1 MAPDCALRY
10 TTLLLIEGVN
20 IVQHDLSHLLD
31 ANRTWAETQIDKD
44 PEFFKRLE
52 NQQSPEYF
60 WIGCSDSRVPANT
73 IVNLQPGEVF
83 VHRNVANQV
92 FHGDLNGQS
101 ATQFAVEILK
111 VKHIIVCGHYG
122 CSGVRM
128 AMRGDRVGLADAW
141 VRPIHQLARRHD
153 LASGEPAREQSSF
166 DLLCELNVIE
176 QVKHLCEST
185 LIEDAWERGQ
195 ALTVHG
201 WLYSLK
207 DGLVRNLQVSIS
219 SRTEIDAF
227 YSAAVA
233 SAKNRYSAA

>member
-1 MAPDCALRY
+1 
-10 TTLLLIEGVN
+10 VSK
-20 IVQHDLSHLLD
+20 DLSHLLD
-31 ANRTWAETQIDKD
+31 ANRTWASAQVDKD
-44 PEFFKRLE
+44 PDFFKRLE

-153 LASGEPAREQSSF
+153 LITSEPDKEQRCL
-166 DLLCELNVIE
+166 DQLCELNVIE

-195 ALTVHG
+195 SLTVHG

-207 DGLVRNLQVSIS
+207 DGLVRNLQISIS
-219 SRTEIDAF
+219 NRHEIDQI
-227 YSAAVA
+227 YTSAVA
-233 SAKNRYSAA
+233 ALKKRYSQSILGLE

>member
-1 MAPDCALRY
+1 MSK
-10 TTLLLIEGVN
+10 N
-20 IVQHDLSHLLD
+20 LSHLLD
-31 ANRTWAETQIDKD
+31 ANLVWASAQVEKD
-44 PEFFKRLE
+44 PDFFKRLE

-141 VRPIHQLARRHD
+141 VGG
-153 LASGEPAREQSSF
+153 GETNG
-166 DLLCELNVIE
+166 C
-176 QVKHLCEST
+176 
-185 LIEDAWERGQ
+185 
-195 ALTVHG
+195 
-201 WLYSLK
+201 
-207 DGLVRNLQVSIS
+207 
-219 SRTEIDAF
+219 
-227 YSAAVA
+227 VA
-233 SAKNRYSAA
+233 SRP

>member
-1 MAPDCALRY
+1 MS
-10 TTLLLIEGVN
+10 N
-20 IVQHDLSHLLD
+20 DLSHLLD
-31 ANRTWAETQIDKD
+31 ANRTWAAAQIDRD
-44 PEFFKRLE
+44 PDFFKRLE

-101 ATQFAVEILK
+101 ATQFAVDILK

-141 VRPIHQLARRHD
+141 VRPIHQLARRHN
-153 LASGEPAREQSSF
+153 LIAGEPAGEQKCL
-166 DLLCELNVIE
+166 DQLCELNVIE

-195 ALTVHG
+195 NLTVHG
-201 WLYSLK
+201 WVYSLK
-207 DGLVRNLQVSIS
+207 DGLVRNLNMSIANRHETDQV
-219 SRTEIDAF
+219 
-227 YSAAVA
+227 YGSAAA
-233 SAKNRYSAA
+233 ELKKRYC

>member
-1 MAPDCALRY
+1 MSNPL
-10 TTLLLIEGVN
+10 
-20 IVQHDLSHLLD
+20 QHLLE
-31 ANRTWAETQIDKD
+31 ANKEWASSQLDRD

-73 IVNLQPGEVF
+73 IVDLPPGEVF

-101 ATQFAVEILK
+101 ATQFAVEVLQ

-128 AMRGDRVGLADAW
+128 ALRGDRMGLADAW
-141 VRPIHQLARRHD
+141 VRPIHQLARRHELTGFPSAMD
-153 LASGEPAREQSSF
+153 QAQQ
-166 DLLCELNVIE
+166 DQLCELNVIE

-185 LIEDAWERGQ
+185 LIEDAWLRGQ
-195 ALTVHG
+195 NLTVHS
-201 WLYSLK
+201 WIYSLK
-207 DGLVRNLQVSIS
+207 DGLIRNLGLNVNAPEQ
-219 SRTEIDAF
+219 IDQA
-227 YSAAVA
+227 YAKAVEA
-233 SAKNRYSAA
+233 VLARHG

>member
-1 MAPDCALRY
+1 MSNPL
-10 TTLLLIEGVN
+10 
-20 IVQHDLSHLLD
+20 QHLLE
-31 ANRTWAETQIDKD
+31 ANKEWASSQLDRD

-73 IVNLQPGEVF
+73 IVDLPPGEVF

-101 ATQFAVEILK
+101 ATQFAVEVLQ

-128 AMRGDRVGLADAW
+128 ALRGDRMGLADAW
-141 VRPIHQLARRHD
+141 VRPIHQLARRHELTGFPSALD
-153 LASGEPAREQSSF
+153 QAQQ
-166 DLLCELNVIE
+166 DQLCELNVIE

-185 LIEDAWERGQ
+185 LIEDAWLRGQ
-195 ALTVHG
+195 NLTVHS
-201 WLYSLK
+201 WIYSLK
-207 DGLVRNLQVSIS
+207 DGLIRNLGLNVNAPEQ
-219 SRTEIDAF
+219 IDQAH
-227 YSAAVA
+227 ARAVQA
-233 SAKNRYSAA
+233 VMTRYS

>member
-1 MAPDCALRY
+1 MNNAL
-10 TTLLLIEGVN
+10 
-20 IVQHDLSHLLD
+20 QHLLE
-31 ANRTWAETQIDKD
+31 ANTAWASAQLERD

-73 IVNLQPGEVF
+73 IVDLPPGEVF

-101 ATQFAVEILK
+101 ATQFAVEVLQ

-128 AMRGDRVGLADAW
+128 ALRGDRLGLADAW
-141 VRPIHQLARRHD
+141 VRPIHQLARRHSLTGFPSTGD
-153 LASGEPAREQSSF
+153 QAYQ
-166 DLLCELNVIE
+166 DQLCELNVIE

-185 LIEDAWERGQ
+185 LIEDAWLRGQ
-195 ALTVHG
+195 DLTVHS
-201 WLYSLK
+201 WIYSLK
-207 DGLVRNLQVSIS
+207 DGLIRNLGLNVNAPNQ
-219 SRTEIDAF
+219 IDQE
-227 YSAAVA
+227 YSNAVKA
-233 SAKNRYSAA
+233 VKLRHQSTK

>member
-1 MAPDCALRY
+1 M
-10 TTLLLIEGVN
+10 TTSL
-20 IVQHDLSHLLD
+20 QHLLD
-31 ANRTWAETQIDKD
+31 ANAEWATAQVDRD

-92 FHGDLNGQS
+92 FHGDLNCQS

-122 CSGVRM
+122 CSGVRI

-141 VRPIHQLARRHD
+141 VRPIHQLARHHG
-153 LASGEPAREQSSF
+153 LVPAEGS
-166 DLLCELNVIE
+166 DEKPCLDALCELNVIE
-176 QVKHLCEST
+176 QVKRLSEST
-185 LIEDAWERGQ
+185 LIEDAWDRGQ
-195 ALTVHG
+195 DLTIHG
-201 WLYSLK
+201 WIYSLK
-207 DGLVRNLQVSIS
+207 DGLVRNLNMSVAGRDTIEPVY
-219 SRTEIDAF
+219 TN
-227 YSAAVA
+227 AVNEL
-233 SAKNRYSAA
+233 KKRYR

>member
-1 MAPDCALRY
+1 VLKK
-10 TTLLLIEGVN
+10 LQHLI
-20 IVQHDLSHLLD
+20 S
-31 ANRTWAETQIDKD
+31 ANRTWAEAQLNKD
-44 PEFFKRLE
+44 PDFFKRLE
-52 NQQSPEYF
+52 SQQSPEFF
-60 WIGCSDSRVPANT
+60 WIGCSDSRVPANI
-73 IVNLQPGEVF
+73 IVDLQPGEVF

-141 VRPIHQLARRHD
+141 VRPIHQIARRHGLLLEGAGSEATCLD
-153 LASGEPAREQSSF
+153 M
-166 DLLCELNVIE
+166 LCELNVIE

-185 LIEDAWERGQ
+185 LIEDAWDRGQ
-195 ALTVHG
+195 NLTVHA

-207 DGLVRNLQVSIS
+207 NGLITNLDMSVSDVR
-219 SRTEIDAF
+219 EIDSL
-227 YSAAVA
+227 YSEAVDA
-233 SAKNRYSAA
+233 VKARYTR

>member
-1 MAPDCALRY
+1 M
-10 TTLLLIEGVN
+10 TN
-20 IVQHDLSHLLD
+20 DLSHLLD
-31 ANRTWAETQIDKD
+31 ANRTWASAQVDRD
-44 PEFFKRLE
+44 PDFFKRLE

-141 VRPIHQLARRHD
+141 VRPIHQLARRHNLVTSD
-153 LASGEPAREQSSF
+153 TGLEQQRL
-166 DLLCELNVIE
+166 DQLCELNVIE

-195 ALTVHG
+195 DLTVHG
-201 WLYSLK
+201 WVYSLK
-207 DGLVRNLQVSIS
+207 DGLVRNLQMSVS
-219 SRTEIDAF
+219 SRAETDQIHAK
-227 YSAAVA
+227 AVA
-233 SAKNRYSAA
+233 LLKKRYSEPVLGLE

>member
-1 MAPDCALRY
+1 VNNAL
-10 TTLLLIEGVN
+10 
-20 IVQHDLSHLLD
+20 QHLLE
-31 ANRTWAETQIDKD
+31 ANTAWASAQLERD

-73 IVNLQPGEVF
+73 IVDLPPGEVF

-101 ATQFAVEILK
+101 ATQFAVEVLQ

-128 AMRGDRVGLADAW
+128 AMRGDRLGLADAW
-141 VRPIHQLARRHD
+141 VRPIHQLARRHS
-153 LASGEPAREQSSF
+153 LTGFPSSGDQAYQ
-166 DLLCELNVIE
+166 DQLCELNVIE

-185 LIEDAWERGQ
+185 MIEDAWLRGQ
-195 ALTVHG
+195 DLTVHS

-207 DGLVRNLQVSIS
+207 DGLIRNLGLTVNAPNQ
-219 SRTEIDAF
+219 IDQEYAK
-227 YSAAVA
+227 AVKA
-233 SAKNRYSAA
+233 VKLRYQSEK

>member
-1 MAPDCALRY
+1 MPH
-10 TTLLLIEGVN
+10 TLK
-20 IVQHDLSHLLD
+20 HLLE
-31 ANRTWAETQIDKD
+31 ANREWAQAQVDKD

-52 NQQSPEYF
+52 SQQTPEYF

-92 FHGDLNGQS
+92 FHGDLNAQS

-141 VRPIHQLARRHD
+141 VRPIHQIARHHGLNSCHPHPTED
-153 LASGEPAREQSSF
+153 QSKF
-166 DLLCELNVIE
+166 DLLCELNVVE

-185 LIEDAWERGQ
+185 LIEDAWDRGQ
-195 ALTVHG
+195 ELTVHG
-201 WLYSLK
+201 WIYSLK
-207 DGLVRNLQVSIS
+207 DGLVRNLNMSITNS
-219 SRTEIDAF
+219 AEIDSTHTQAI
-227 YSAAVA
+227 
-233 SAKNRYSAA
+233 AKLKELRGITS

>member
-1 MAPDCALRY
+1 MSN
-10 TTLLLIEGVN
+10 T
-20 IVQHDLSHLLD
+20 LSHLLQ
-31 ANRTWAETQIDKD
+31 ANKEWASAQVDRD
-44 PEFFKRLE
+44 PDFFKRLE
-52 NQQSPEYF
+52 NQQSPEYY

-141 VRPIHQLARRHD
+141 VRPIHQMARHHG
-153 LASGEPAREQSSF
+153 LTCCEQHQEQGNF
-166 DLLCELNVIE
+166 DHLCELNVIE
-176 QVKHLCEST
+176 QVKRLCEST
-185 LIEDAWERGQ
+185 LIEDAWDRGQ
-195 ALTVHG
+195 DLTVHG
-201 WLYSLK
+201 WIYSLK
-207 DGLVRNLQVSIS
+207 DGLVRNLSMSIS
-219 SRTEIDAF
+219 AGSSIDSIYAN
-227 YSAAVA
+227 AMIEL
-233 SAKNRYSAA
+233 KNRYS

>member
-1 MAPDCALRY
+1 MNNVL
-10 TTLLLIEGVN
+10 
-20 IVQHDLSHLLD
+20 QHLLD
-31 ANRTWAETQIDKD
+31 ANTVWAAEQLKHD

-73 IVNLQPGEVF
+73 IVDLPPGEVF

-101 ATQFAVEILK
+101 ATQFAVEVLQ

-128 AMRGDRVGLADAW
+128 AMRGDRLGLSDAW

-153 LASGEPAREQSSF
+153 LTGFPTAVDQVHH
-166 DLLCELNVIE
+166 DQLCELNVIE

-185 LIEDAWERGQ
+185 LIEDAWLRGQ
-195 ALTVHG
+195 DLTVHS

-207 DGLVRNLQVSIS
+207 DGLIRNLGLSINAP
-219 SRTEIDAF
+219 EQIDQEYAK
-227 YSAAVA
+227 AVKAVKQRYA
-233 SAKNRYSAA
+233 SAV

>member
-1 MAPDCALRY
+1 MNNAL
-10 TTLLLIEGVN
+10 
-20 IVQHDLSHLLD
+20 QHLLE
-31 ANRTWAETQIDKD
+31 ANTAWASAQLERD

-73 IVNLQPGEVF
+73 IVDLPPGEVF

-101 ATQFAVEILK
+101 ATQFAVEVLQ

-128 AMRGDRVGLADAW
+128 AMRGDRLGLADAW
-141 VRPIHQLARRHD
+141 VRPIHQLARRHS
-153 LASGEPAREQSSF
+153 LTGFPSSGDQAYQ
-166 DLLCELNVIE
+166 DQLCELNVIE

-185 LIEDAWERGQ
+185 MIEDAWLRGQ
-195 ALTVHG
+195 DLTVHS

-207 DGLVRNLQVSIS
+207 DGLIRNLGLTVNAPNQ
-219 SRTEIDAF
+219 IDQEYAK
-227 YSAAVA
+227 AVKA
-233 SAKNRYSAA
+233 VKLRYQSEK

>member
-1 MAPDCALRY
+1 MSK
-10 TTLLLIEGVN
+10 
-20 IVQHDLSHLLD
+20 DLSHLLD
-31 ANRTWAETQIDKD
+31 ANRTWASAQVDKD
-44 PEFFKRLE
+44 PDFFKRLE

-141 VRPIHQLARRHD
+141 VRPIHQLARRHSLLTSD
-153 LASGEPAREQSSF
+153 ADKEQKCL
-166 DLLCELNVIE
+166 DQLCELNVIE

-195 ALTVHG
+195 SLTVHG

-207 DGLVRNLQVSIS
+207 DGLVRNLQISIS
-219 SRTEIDAF
+219 NRHEIDQI
-227 YSAAVA
+227 YTSAVA
-233 SAKNRYSAA
+233 ALKKRYS